1 MGWRLRTLAD
11 TRSFVR
17 SFSGELHSPACF
29 DWCYHLHRTQ
39 KPHTHTHLDSVT
51 AHLYWNKYAIVW
63 GAHNREPHT
72 HNSPAVWHRLH
83 RHVFATM
90 FGLLAGL
97 KEVFSACVMC
107 CHFLLCRT
115 KGAAVWNTS
124 KYGRRADRC
133 STWGSAMRQ
142 VTCTP
147 LHHSRMMRHF
157 SSQPAL
163 TNRLSSV
170 ISFGTSYHPST
181 GIIMNNLARRRRRD
195 RDAKHECIIELFK
208 PVYAAVQFV
217 GAAEARDSQRQT
229 MFVRAQL
236 WSLHEQR
243 RAQQTPTD
251 NLGELFSLSF
261 WAVRACVPILIW
273 LIFAMKSS
281 TCVCVRSHTRD
292 QWCNIH
298 SHDGWNVRARS
309 NDRKSTRA
317 RAIFTQY
324 QCSVA
329 GAVRTLWNSHTVEC
343 VMKWLKTGHVCSN
356 IPSSS
361 DARGSLVCGMSEF
374 NNVRPESG
382 HVPTKNFTA
391 VVVAF
396 SGPASHSVDIFQNR
410 FPISCTVR
418 ASHVDKREV
427 CYVFFL
433 VAVVGINLAFGH
445 IRMRRTLD

>member
-1 MGWRLRTLAD
+1 MLLCSSSVRLRLVTASVKQCSCVRNYGRYMNNAEHNKHRRITLA
-11 TRSFVR
+11 
-17 SFSGELHSPACF
+17 
-29 DWCYHLHRTQ
+29 
-39 KPHTHTHLDSVT
+39 
-51 AHLYWNKYAIVW
+51 N
-63 GAHNREPHT
+63 
-72 HNSPAVWHRLH
+72 
-83 RHVFATM
+83 
-90 FGLLAGL
+90 
-97 KEVFSACVMC
+97 
-107 CHFLLCRT
+107 
-115 KGAAVWNTS
+115 
-124 KYGRRADRC
+124 
-133 STWGSAMRQ
+133 
-142 VTCTP
+142 
-147 LHHSRMMRHF
+147 
-157 SSQPAL
+157 
-163 TNRLSSV
+163 
-170 ISFGTSYHPST
+170 
-181 GIIMNNLARRRRRD
+181 
-195 RDAKHECIIELFK
+195 
-208 PVYAAVQFV
+208 
-217 GAAEARDSQRQT
+217 
-229 MFVRAQL
+229 
-236 WSLHEQR
+236 
-243 RAQQTPTD
+243 
-251 NLGELFSLSF
+251 FSLYRF
-261 WAVRACVPILIW
+261 ELCVRACPYWYDWFSRWNHRRV
-273 LIFAMKSS
+273 
-281 TCVCVRSHTRD
+281 CVFVRSHTRD

-298 SHDGWNVRARS
+298 SHDGCNVRARS

-361 DARGSLVCGMSEF
+361 DARGSLVCGMSEL

-418 ASHVDKREV
+418 ASHVDKRKV